1 MTHTDQGDV
10 AVAYDVVITGGTVID
25 GTGAAARLADV
36 AITGDRITAVGALP
50 AEEITRAGRVI
61 DATGRIVTPGFV
73 DLHSH
78 LDAQIGWDPTMSS
91 SCWHGVTSVVM
102 GNCGMTFAPVR
113 PGQAELLATA
123 MESVEDIPA
132 SCILAGLPWN
142 WESYGEYL
150 DTISNFPLGLNA
162 GGYVGDVAVR
172 LYVAGDAACEPDFQA
187 TEQQLQQMAA
197 EVESAM
203 QSGAFGYSISRSL
216 FHRVRD
222 GRNVPGTWSDP
233 SEFFTI
239 AASLKTLGRG
249 VLESAPRY
257 NFENSPGTRVAEELA
272 WMAEISRELGRP
284 FSFNLQQI
292 RSLGDHFREVL
303 ELATEA
309 NATGAQLRPQ
319 ITPRSVG
326 VLFSFAANTLIDDL
340 PSFQQLVGLDVAG
353 RLAGIRDPQLRAR
366 LIEEGSSKPEGS
378 FEIMYLMRAVGS
390 SGSAQYVYAD
400 EDSIAG
406 IARSRGV
413 SPVEAYLDEMDRSDG
428 RAIVNWPVMNERE
441 DAIKEMVLSPVSI
454 LGLADAGAHATQI
467 MDASQPTYFL
477 SHWVR
482 DEQVVSIEEGVR
494 RLTSDTASFIGYRDR
509 GVLTEGAFAD
519 LNVID
524 LEGLALETPEI
535 VNDFPGGA
543 PRFVQRARG
552 IDHTI
557 VNGQPFM
564 EHGVHTGALAG
575 RVLRSTD

>member
-1 MTHTDQGDV
+1 M
-10 AVAYDVVITGGTVID
+10 AYDVVIAGGTVVD
-25 GTGAAARLADV
+25 GTGGPARRADV
-36 AITGDRITAVGALP
+36 GIEGDRICAVGQLTHEDRNSA
-50 AEEITRAGRVI
+50 TRVI
-61 DATGRIVTPGFV
+61 DATDRLVTPGFV

-113 PGQAELLATA
+113 PGQAKLLATA

-150 DTISNFPLGLNA
+150 DTISSFPLGLNA

-172 LYVAGDAACEPDFQA
+172 LYVAGEAACEADFKP

-203 QSGAFGYSISRSL
+203 LAGAFGYSISRSL
-216 FHRVRD
+216 FHRVPD

-233 SEFFTI
+233 AEFFAI
-239 AASLKTLGRG
+239 AASLKNLGRG

-257 NFENSPGTRVAEELA
+257 NLENGPGSRVAEELA
-272 WMAEISRELGRP
+272 WMADISRELGRP

-292 RSLGDHFREVL
+292 RSLGDHYSEVL
-303 ELATEA
+303 ELAAQA
-309 NATGAQLRPQ
+309 NATGSQLRPQ

-340 PSFQQLVGLDVAG
+340 PSFQQLSGLDLAG
-353 RLAGIRDPQLRAR
+353 RLAGIRNPDLRKR
-366 LIEEGSSKPEGS
+366 LIAEGSTKAVDP
-378 FEIMYLMRAVGS
+378 FETMYLMDANSDAR
-390 SGSAQYVYAD
+390 YVYS
-400 EDSIAG
+400 EQDSLAG
-406 IARSRGV
+406 IARRCGV
-413 SPVEAYLDEMDRSDG
+413 SPVEAYLEAMDRSDG
-428 RAIVNWPVMNERE
+428 KAIVNWPVMNERE

-454 LGLADAGAHATQI
+454 MGLADAGAHATQI

-482 DEQVVSIEEGVR
+482 DEQVMSIEEGVR

-509 GVLTEGAFAD
+509 GVVAEGAFAD

-524 LEGLALETPEI
+524 LAGLALELPEI
-535 VNDFPGGA
+535 VHDFPGGA
-543 PRFVQRARG
+543 PRFVQRSRG

-564 EHGVHTGALAG
+564 DHGVHTGALAG

>member
-1 MTHTDQGDV
+1 MT
-10 AVAYDVVITGGTVID
+10 YDLVITGGTVVD
-25 GTGAAARLADV
+25 GTGAPARLADV
-36 AITGDRITAVGALP
+36 AIKGDRIAAVDVLPTADVMS
-50 AEEITRAGRVI
+50 AGRVI
-61 DATGRIVTPGFV
+61 DATDRIVTPGFV

-132 SCILAGLPWN
+132 SCILAGLPWD

-150 DTISNFPLGLNA
+150 DTISTFPLGLNA

-187 TEQQLQQMAA
+187 TKQQLQEMAA
-197 EVESAM
+197 QVESAM
-203 QSGAFGYSISRSL
+203 QAGAFGYSISRSL

-233 SEFFTI
+233 SEFFAI

-257 NFENSPGTRVAEELA
+257 NFENSPGSRVAEELA

-292 RSLGDHFREVL
+292 RSLGDHYREVL
-303 ELATEA
+303 ELAAEA
-309 NATGAQLRPQ
+309 NAAGAQLRPQ

-340 PSFQQLVGLDVAG
+340 PSFQPLLGLDLAG

-366 LIEEGSSKPEGS
+366 LIEEGSTKSQGS
-378 FEIMYLMRAVGS
+378 FEIMYLMEAVGS
-390 SGSAQYVYAD
+390 TGSAQYVYS
-400 EDSIAG
+400 EKDSIAG
-406 IARSRGV
+406 IALRSGV
-413 SPVEAYLDEMDRSDG
+413 SPVEAYLDEMDRSEG
-428 RAIVNWPVMNERE
+428 KSIVNWPVMNERE

-454 LGLADAGAHATQI
+454 MGLADAGAHATQI

-482 DEQVVSIEEGVR
+482 DEQVVSLEEGIR

-524 LEGLALETPEI
+524 LEALALETPEI
-535 VNDFPGGA
+535 VHDFPGGA

-552 IDHTI
+552 IDYTL
-557 VNGQPFM
+557 VNGQAFM